1 MADWMI
7 IVFALAVMLGAVGG
21 AAVLTWFER
30 RLLGIWQ
37 DRYGPNRLGPFGI
50 GQVAADMIKLLTKHD
65 WTPPFADRWV
75 FIFAPTAIVIAM
87 LLGFAVVPF
96 GPGLHIIDVNIGLL
110 FFLGMTSLAVYS
122 VLLGGLASNNKY
134 ALLGGLRSAAQMVSY
149 EVFMGLSLMGVVM
162 LSGSFSLQDI
172 VESQRDGWYAVSQ
185 FLGLFVF
192 IIAGIAESHR
202 LPFDLPEAE
211 HELTAGFHTEYG
223 GMKFGM
229 FMLGEYLGLILISCM
244 ITTLFFGGWL
254 GPFGVQWLPPIV
266 WFGIKTF
273 IIICFFVLLRAA
285 IPRPRYDQLMT
296 LGWKIMLPIT
306 LINLVITG
314 AVALYLRDAALAAS
328 TLVGAGT

>member
-1 MADWMI
+1 MSDGWMI
-7 IVFALAVMLGAVGG
+7 VFLLSVMLGAVAG
-21 AAVLTWFER
+21 AAVATWFER

-37 DRYGPNRLGPFGI
+37 DRYGPNRLGPLGI

-65 WTPPFADRWV
+65 WVPPFADKWV
-75 FIFAPTAIVIAM
+75 FIFAPTAIVVAM
-87 LLGFAVVPF
+87 MLGFAVVPF
-96 GPGLHIIDVNIGLL
+96 GPGLQIIDVNIGLL

-162 LSGSFSLQDI
+162 LSRSFSMVDI
-172 VESQRDGWYAVSQ
+172 VEAQRDGWYCFSQ

-192 IIAGIAESHR
+192 VIAAIAESHR

-211 HELTAGFHTEYG
+211 HELTAGFHTEYS
-223 GMKFGM
+223 GMKFAM

-254 GPFGVQWLPPIV
+254 APFDLTIIPPVI
-266 WFGIKTF
+266 WFFLKTF
-273 IIICFFVLLRAA
+273 LVICFFVLLRCA
-285 IPRPRYDQLMT
+285 IPRPRYDQLMS
-296 LGWKIMLPIT
+296 LGWKVMLPLT

-314 AVALYLRDAALAAS
+314 AVALWMA
-328 TLVGAGT
+328 GA

>member
-1 MADWMI
+1 MSIGMTI
-7 IVFALAVMLGAVGG
+7 LFALAVMMGAVGG
-21 AAVLTWFER
+21 AAILTWFER
-30 RLLGIWQ
+30 RLLGLWQ

-50 GQVAADMIKLLTKHD
+50 LQVVADMLKLLTKHD
-65 WTPPFADRWV
+65 WVPPFADKWV
-75 FIFAPTAIVIAM
+75 FIFAPTAIVLAM

-162 LSGSFSLQDI
+162 LTGSFSMQDI
-172 VESQRDGWYAVSQ
+172 VLAQRDGWYCISQ

-223 GMKFGM
+223 GMKFAM

-244 ITTLFFGGWL
+244 IVTLFFGGWL
-254 GPFGVQWLPPIV
+254 GPFGMEILPPIV
-266 WFGIKTF
+266 WFSSKVF

-285 IPRPRYDQLMT
+285 IPRPRYDQLMS
-296 LGWKIMLPIT
+296 LGWKIMLPLT
-306 LINLVITG
+306 LINMLVTG
-314 AVALYLRDAALAAS
+314 AIALWMR
-328 TLVGAGT
+328 GA

>member
-1 MADWMI
+1 MSEGMTI
-7 IVFALAVMLGAVGG
+7 LFAIAVMLGAVGG

-50 GQVAADMIKLLTKHD
+50 LQVAADMLKLLTKHD
-65 WTPPFADRWV
+65 WVPPFADKWV
-75 FIFAPTAIVIAM
+75 FIFAPTAIVLAM
-87 LLGFAVVPF
+87 LMGFAVVPF

-162 LSGSFSLQDI
+162 LTGSFSMQDI
-172 VESQRDGWYAVSQ
+172 VLAQKDGWFCISQ

-223 GMKFGM
+223 GMKFAM

-244 ITTLFFGGWL
+244 IVTLFFGGWL
-254 GPFGVQWLPPIV
+254 GPWLPPIV
-266 WFGIKTF
+266 WFSIKTF
-273 IIICFFVLLRAA
+273 IVICFFVLLRAA
-285 IPRPRYDQLMT
+285 IPRPRYDQLMS
-296 LGWKIMLPIT
+296 LGWKVMLPIT
-306 LINLVITG
+306 LINLAVTG
-314 AVALYLRDAALAAS
+314 AIALWLRE
-328 TLVGAGT
+328 GAPGI